1 MMAYTYSL
9 ILFFTVII
17 CFVASFDKRIQF
29 NHHFGAFLKAAIVVA
44 IPFIIWDIWFTA
56 HGVWWFNTNYTL
68 GITIAGLP
76 LEEILFFI
84 FIPFS
89 CIFTYYTIDKY
100 YKWEVLSAFNNL
112 LVFVSLIILSVV
124 GLLNTDKIYTFIT
137 ALVTVLT
144 LLYLHFVAKVT
155 WLTKASLVF
164 TILMLGFFPVNGVLT
179 GSFIENPIVNY
190 NPNDFLGIRMFTIP
204 IEDAV
209 YGYSQFLLVLYFF
222 KLFKQKRESE
232 FEI

>member
-1 MMAYTYSL
+1 MKFTYAL

-17 CFVASFDKRIQF
+17 CLIASFDRRIKF
-29 NHHFGAFLKAAIVVA
+29 NQHFSAFLKAAIVVA
-44 IPFIIWDIWFTA
+44 IPFIAWDVYFTA
-56 HGVWWFNTNYTL
+56 KGVWRFNTDYTL
-68 GITIAGLP
+68 GLTIGGLP

-89 CIFTYYTIDKY
+89 CVFTFYTIDKY
-100 YKWEVLSAFNNL
+100 YKWNALSGFNNI
-112 LVFVSLIILSVV
+112 LVFVSVIVLSVV
-124 GLLNTDKIYTFIT
+124 ALLNTDKIYT
-137 ALVTVLT
+137 LVTAVVTIAT
-144 LLYLHFVAKVT
+144 LIYLHFIARSE
-155 WLTKASLVF
+155 WITKASVVF
-164 TILMLGFFPVNGVLT
+164 TILMLGFFPVNGILT

-222 KLFKQKRESE
+222 KQFQRKTK
-232 FEI
+232 